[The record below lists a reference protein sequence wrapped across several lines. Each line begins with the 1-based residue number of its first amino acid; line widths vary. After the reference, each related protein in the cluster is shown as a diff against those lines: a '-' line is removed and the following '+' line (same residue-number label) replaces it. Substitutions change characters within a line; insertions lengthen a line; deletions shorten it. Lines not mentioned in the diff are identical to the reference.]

1 MAYYGFRGR
10 LDSTFPSQV
19 MVDLTEVCNLKCT
32 HCSHPEFKKSKFY
45 NARILHKSLNK
56 KMVDEVRK
64 EKTVKTQYIRYT
76 SNGEPMLHPDFLQIM
91 LYAIQFSEVKV
102 TLTSNGTIYKEN
114 IGQLFKDGLHLL
126 DISLDANS
134 DQTYKLV
141 RGGNF
146 NKVKTNILKFV
157 KLRNKLNSKTKI
169 IVSFIEQESNKH
181 EVESFKKYWNTI
193 VDEVII
199 RRLHSNAGDDTQNLK
214 KFYANSNQENK
225 RRPCLYPWERIVLNA
240 RGMLSFCP
248 TDWYGKSEICDYK
261 YTSIKETWSNV
272 FYKNLRNVH
281 LKNDYSSCTF
291 CNKCPDWKFTRWP
304 FQAGK
309 SYADLVSKMSKI

>member
-1 MAYYGFRGR
+1 
-10 LDSTFPSQV
+10 
-19 MVDLTEVCNLKCT
+19 
-32 HCSHPEFKKSKFY
+32 
-45 NARILHKSLNK
+45 
-56 KMVDEVRK
+56 
-64 EKTVKTQYIRYT
+64 
-76 SNGEPMLHPDFLQIM
+76 MLHPDFLQIM

-146 NKVKTNILKFV
+146 NKVKTNISKFV
-157 KLRNKLNSKTKI
+157 KLRNKLKSKTKI
-169 IVSFIEQESNKH
+169 IVSFIEQESNRH

-199 RRLHSNAGDDTQNLK
+199 RRLHSNAGDDTQNIK

-281 LKNDYSSCTF
+281 LNNDYSSCTF

-304 FQAGK
+304 FQAGE